1 MVHFAA
7 GTRAMPPKKR
17 NEVRFSVSVT
27 AEQKAVLDEMA
38 ERERVSLAHLGG
50 RAVAEFLEKRQGSQ
64 LQLFDTIAGSSEKQ
78 QNQ

>member
-1 MVHFAA
+1 
-7 GTRAMPPKKR
+7 MPPKKR

-27 AEQKAVLDEMA
+27 AEQKAALDEIA

-50 RAVAEFLEKRQGSQ
+50 QAVAEFLEKRQGGQ
-64 LQLFDTIAGSSEKQ
+64 LQLFDTVAGSSEKQ

>member
-7 GTRAMPPKKR
+7 GARAVPPKKR

-27 AEQKAVLDEMA
+27 AEQKTALDEMA

-50 RAVAEFLEKRQGSQ
+50 RAVAEFLERRYGGQ
-64 LQLFDTIAGSSEKQ
+64 LHLFDTIAPSSEEQ
-78 QNQ
+78 QDK